1 LKADHPAPSCP
12 NFEARAYPQFLSTDY
27 YGNLPIE
34 FKLTWFTPQMLEEKL
49 ARRRELVEQNRLR
62 KEAEAELIA
71 AKVKGQ
77 SNSLDVL
84 VNDEKMTASQ
94 KDEILREYEKDL
106 LRIEANHSEGKMEL
120 DKKNLMLLSTNT

>member
-1 LKADHPAPSCP
+1 
-12 NFEARAYPQFLSTDY
+12 
-27 YGNLPIE
+27 
-34 FKLTWFTPQMLEEKL
+34 MLEEKL

-120 DKKNLMLLSTNT
+120 DKKKLMLLSTNA